1 MPRKDDTLVEL
12 GDHAIMRL
20 HTRASLPLA
29 FALAFAF
36 ACQDDPEP
44 LTCAYLEDP
53 GNCWASTAAELAAC
67 LPELGASGVLAPDR
81 SSCSFENGAV
91 VQFETPLPNTTEELE
106 RLAFTIELDGS
117 TCGSFVDTFEN
128 RQELEAGGESVFA
141 ELRSGTFTLD
151 CGEAAYESSFESLF
165 DCPGGTQPTDAFS
178 VEPALVSFSISSVAT
193 PGELFRC
200 TL

>member
-1 MPRKDDTLVEL
+1 MPV
-12 GDHAIMRL
+12 
-20 HTRASLPLA
+20 A

-36 ACQDDPEP
+36 ACQEAPEP

-53 GNCWASTAAELAAC
+53 GNCWAATAAALAEC
-67 LPELGASGVLAPDR
+67 LPSQGAVGVLAADR
-81 SSCSFENGAV
+81 SSCSFDNGAV

-128 RQELEAGGESVFA
+128 RQELEADGELVFA
-141 ELRSGTFTLD
+141 ELSGGVFTLD
-151 CGEAAYESSFESLF
+151 CGGAVYESSFDSLF
-165 DCPGGTQPTDAFS
+165 DCTPGTQPTDAFS
-178 VEPALVSFSISSVAT
+178 LEPALVTFSVSSVAT

-200 TL
+200 TP